1 MAWET
6 YSPDMLRGV
15 QQSFVMLQGD
25 WEVAYAV
32 DILSQTI
39 ERSDVPTPE
48 HVVIQ
53 PRADDESFQ
62 LLLSSD
68 ALKLLREQ
76 PPSIELADV
85 FSSEMYYEVPA
96 VTVDELATGGTLPA
110 IVVDSD
116 GVLGVAEPPKQRAKP
131 PRRNGGS
138 RARRGDTRA
147 ANGGGGADMEP
158 APAPNG
164 DAEAETPVASS
175 VVADLPGQV
184 KQGETAHLL
193 VSLTTDTPAGP
204 HIPFILP
211 KDEEL
216 DIVVQARGGFEIEG
230 ESSGTLKVTAG
241 ESLPL
246 DFKLVAGKPGR
257 GDVRVFAF
265 HRGQP
270 LGTIRLEPEI
280 VAGAVR
286 DTARLTPDSRLDVPS
301 SRWADLTMF
310 ITEQQGKEGTEYTI
324 YLTSADREYWNK
336 EFGPVQIESDPQKY
350 FEDFFGDIEQL
361 PPDALQQ
368 RLDARGAHLFN
379 ELFPE
384 DLREALW
391 SCRDKISSVIIASE
405 EGLIPWELCKL
416 HGVEDGKVVAGPF
429 LCEAYAVSRWVG
441 GKGPG
446 KGPAAELTANK
457 IALVVPSDSNLPSA
471 AEETNYIHSLG
482 PEHVVTDVP
491 AAYASVQMELAAG
504 RYDVWHFTGHGG
516 ADHASADRSVI
527 VLEGGDCFRPM
538 DINGV
543 VTNLGQAKPIVFL
556 NACQS
561 NVGGA
566 SLTGVGGWARRFV
579 GAGAGAFLGTF
590 WSVGDSAAAEFCE
603 HFYDG
608 LLKGHDIGSAV
619 KEARLAIKDNPGPTW
634 LAYTVFADPL
644 ATLKQ

>member
-6 YSPDMLRGV
+6 YNPNMLRGV
-15 QQSFVMLQGD
+15 EQSFVVLQGD

-32 DILSQTI
+32 DILAQTV

-48 HVVIQ
+48 RVVIQ

-68 ALKLLREQ
+68 ALTLLREQ
-76 PPSIELADV
+76 PQSIELADV
-85 FSSEMYYEVPA
+85 FAPDMYYEVPA
-96 VTVDELATGGTLPA
+96 VTVDELAAGGTLPA

-116 GVLGVAEPPKQRAKP
+116 GILGVAEPPKQSAKP
-131 PRRNGGS
+131 PRFGGS
-138 RARRGDTRA
+138 RAARGEMGA
-147 ANGGGGADMEP
+147 ANGGGGAEMEP

-164 DAEAETPVASS
+164 DGEAETPVASS

-193 VSLTTDTPAGP
+193 VSLTTETPAGP

-216 DIVVQARGGFEIEG
+216 DIVVQAREGFEIEG

-265 HRGQP
+265 HRGQA

-280 VAGAVR
+280 VAGAVQ
-286 DTARLTPDSRLDVPS
+286 DTARLKPDSRLGVPS
-301 SRWADLTMF
+301 SRWADLSMF
-310 ITEQQGKEGTEYTI
+310 ITEQVRDGAGEYTI
-324 YLTSADREYWNK
+324 YLTSTDRQYRNK
-336 EFGPVQIESDPQKY
+336 EFGPVELKSDPQKY

-361 PPDALQQ
+361 RSDALEE
-368 RLDARGAHLFN
+368 RLDAQGSHLFN

-391 SCRDKISSVIIASE
+391 SCRDKISSIIIESE

-416 HGVEDGKVVAGPF
+416 EGFEDGKVVAGPF
-429 LCEAYAVSRWVG
+429 LCEAYAVSRWVSG
-441 GKGPG
+441 R
-446 KGPAAELTANK
+446 GPAAELTANK
-457 IALVVPSDSNLPSA
+457 IALVVPSDSHLPSA
-471 AEETNYIHSLG
+471 AEESNYIHSLG
-482 PEHVVTDVP
+482 PEHIVTDVP
-491 AAYASVQMELAAG
+491 AGYASVHTELAAG
-504 RYDVWHFTGHGG
+504 SYDVWHFTGHGV
-516 ADHASADRSVI
+516 ADHASPDRSVI
-527 VLEGGDCFRPM
+527 VLEGGDCFRPV
-538 DINGV
+538 DISGV
-543 VTNLGQAKPIVFL
+543 VKNLGQAKPIVFL

-566 SLTGVGGWARRFV
+566 SLTGVAGWARQFV

-590 WSVGDSAAAEFCE
+590 WSVDDAAAAEFCE
-603 HFYDG
+603 HFYAG
-608 LLKGHDIGSAV
+608 LLKGHDIGTAV